1 MNINYDTLPDLAGA
15 DGFAIDILALDPVI
29 AKNP

>member
-15 DGFAIDILALDPVI
+15 DGFAIDILAGTL
-29 AKNP
+29 NHES